1 MSAVNVAEVVS
12 RLADTGMNA
21 DEVRSLVGTLGLEV
35 TPFDEE
41 LAHATGMLRP
51 STRRKGLSLG
61 DRACLALA
69 RQLALPALTAD
80 RGWAELDIGV
90 EVTLIRE

>member
-12 RLADTGMNA
+12 KLADTGMNA
-21 DEVRSLVGTLGLEV
+21 AEARSLIDTLGLEV
-35 TPFDEE
+35 ASFDEE

-69 RQLALPALTAD
+69 KQLALPALTAD
-80 RGWAELDIGV
+80 RGWTELDVSV
-90 EVTLIRE
+90 EIKLIRE

>member
-12 RLADTGMNA
+12 KLADTGMNVA
-21 DEVRSLVGTLGLEV
+21 EVRSLVDTLGLEV
-35 TPFDEE
+35 APFDEE

-69 RQLALPALTAD
+69 RHLALPALTAD
-80 RGWAELDIGV
+80 RSWAELDVGV

>member
-21 DEVRSLVGTLGLEV
+21 AEVRSLVGTLGLEV
-35 TPFDEE
+35 APFDEE
-41 LAHATGMLRP
+41 LAHATGMLRLT
-51 STRRKGLSLG
+51 TRDKGLSLG

-69 RQLALPALTAD
+69 KHLAFPALTAD